1 MKAIWNGEVIAESNH
16 TVVIEG
22 NYYFPPESINKD
34 YFNVS
39 DTYTSCYL
47 KGKAMYFNITV
58 NGQINFD
65 AAWFYPKPLAKAKP
79 IENYIA
85 FWKGVQ
91 IEI

>member
-1 MKAIWNGEVIAESNH
+1 MKAIWNGEVIAESNN
-16 TVVIEG
+16 TVEVEG
-22 NYYFPPESINKD
+22 NYYFPHDSIKKD
-34 YFNVS
+34 YFNAS

-47 KGKAMYFNITV
+47 KGKAKYYNITV

-65 AAWFYPKPLAKAKP
+65 AAWFYPEPLEKAKP
-79 IENYIA
+79 IQNYVA